1 MADVIAVPI
10 PQYPVP
16 SCLPFPFPV
25 YPWQPASECQGLGT
39 CYSSPSLL
47 STQQHTY
54 SSFYEP
60 RLSLEIDTARFH
72 MYERQKCYVTSDEV
86 WMTSPKASP
95 VEASTRECGMTSPA
109 LVLDLSFCCAKRSST
124 SNENAP
130 SSKKGKD
137 KPRFDFA
144 NLARAVTEENE
155 GRKVSCNQSQD
166 ATIIS
171 HVEPHFHHP
180 SYSALGSGC
189 EVCPQAPQR
198 PPTITLK
205 KLRRHSGPRTKK
217 EFICKFCQR
226 QFTKSYNLLI
236 HERTHTDE
244 RPFPCDV
251 CGKAFRRQDHLRDHK
266 YIHSLEK
273 PFKCEQCGKGF
284 CQSRTLTV
292 HRALHLQGGKTTRGK
307 KARKETQQT

>member
-1 MADVIAVPI
+1 MNINFIKPFLFLKFVTIVSPFSDQNFIKLEGHHKMADVIAVPI

-124 SNENAP
+124 SNE
-130 SSKKGKD
+130 S
-137 KPRFDFA
+137 
-144 NLARAVTEENE
+144 E
-155 GRKVSCNQSQD
+155 C
-166 ATIIS
+166 
-171 HVEPHFHHP
+171 
-180 SYSALGSGC
+180 
-189 EVCPQAPQR
+189 
-198 PPTITLK
+198 
-205 KLRRHSGPRTKK
+205 
-217 EFICKFCQR
+217 
-226 QFTKSYNLLI
+226 
-236 HERTHTDE
+236 
-244 RPFPCDV
+244 
-251 CGKAFRRQDHLRDHK
+251 
-266 YIHSLEK
+266 
-273 PFKCEQCGKGF
+273 
-284 CQSRTLTV
+284 
-292 HRALHLQGGKTTRGK
+292 
-307 KARKETQQT
+307 